1 MTLKSEAL
9 KITQEWVG
17 EVKPSLIFAH
27 PLDVE
32 METLVTKELSRM
44 IDDMQESNTINI
56 GEALRRMYIAGRNSI
71 DAGVKMI
78 VTDK

>member
-1 MTLKSEAL
+1 MTLKD
-9 KITQEWVG
+9 T
-17 EVKPSLIFAH
+17 VKNIHEDFMSGDLLIFAH

-56 GEALRRMYIAGRNSI
+56 GEALRRMYRAGMSTQPDGVIAI
-71 DAGVKMI
+71 ATTK
-78 VTDK
+78 